1 MGRRG
6 ERGRTCTRGIQRLP
20 RGAAVE
26 AIGARALRSELRG
39 SVGVHACRS
48 HARIRVALRVGR
60 LVCVAS
66 KNENA
71 SDVKAVWE
79 QRGGEMALSADQ
91 IALWEVGCRSQVYA
105 TEGIGLVERMRA
117 DAQVNWGRKA
127 ASVRR
132 ISATLGLPIE
142 SFVFLDDN
150 PAEVNRRDLAEIE
163 PSR

>member
-6 ERGRTCTRGIQRLP
+6 ERGRAGRRAIQRLP

-26 AIGARALRSELRG
+26 AIGARALRSALHEN
-39 SVGVHACRS
+39 VDMHACRCN
-48 HARIRVALRVGR
+48 AGIRVALPVGR

-91 IALWEVGCRSQVYA
+91 IALWEVGY
-105 TEGIGLVERMRA
+105 
-117 DAQVNWGRKA
+117 
-127 ASVRR
+127 
-132 ISATLGLPIE
+132 
-142 SFVFLDDN
+142 
-150 PAEVNRRDLAEIE
+150 
-163 PSR
+163 

>member
-1 MGRRG
+1 M
-6 ERGRTCTRGIQRLP
+6 P

-26 AIGARALRSELRG
+26 AIGARALRSELHG

-91 IALWEVGCRSQVYA
+91 IALWEVGYRS
-105 TEGIGLVERMRA
+105 
-117 DAQVNWGRKA
+117 
-127 ASVRR
+127 
-132 ISATLGLPIE
+132 
-142 SFVFLDDN
+142 
-150 PAEVNRRDLAEIE
+150 
-163 PSR
+163 